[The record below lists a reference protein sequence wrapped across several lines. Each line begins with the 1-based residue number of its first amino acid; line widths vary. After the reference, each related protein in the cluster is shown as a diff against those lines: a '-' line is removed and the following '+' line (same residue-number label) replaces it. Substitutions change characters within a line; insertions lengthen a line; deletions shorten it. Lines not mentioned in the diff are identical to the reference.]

1 MLTDP
6 WLDRIDDSDESEDFQ
21 YYDSE
26 SDKYDENDQEEIQFD
41 PSLPQKESQEQ
52 PQQPQ
57 SQFYEEEYESRKT
70 VFEHRGSIQLELES
84 EEEGEEV
91 GSSKL
96 HYLKVTERERKDAAA
111 KRERER
117 GMSV

>member
-6 WLDRIDDSDESEDFQ
+6 WLDRIDDSDKSEDFQ

-26 SDKYDENDQEEIQFD
+26 SDESDENDEEKIPFD
-41 PSLPQKESQEQ
+41 PSLPQKH
-52 PQQPQ
+52 
-57 SQFYEEEYESRKT
+57 QFYEEDEEFESRKP
-70 VFEHRGSIQLELES
+70 VFEHCGSIQLELES

-96 HYLKVTERERKDAAA
+96 HYLEVVERERKDAAA
-111 KRERER
+111 KREREH